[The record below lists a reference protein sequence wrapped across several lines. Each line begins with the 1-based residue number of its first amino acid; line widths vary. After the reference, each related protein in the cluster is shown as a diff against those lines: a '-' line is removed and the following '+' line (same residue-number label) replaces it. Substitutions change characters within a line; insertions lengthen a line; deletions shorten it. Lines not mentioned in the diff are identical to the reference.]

1 MRPRED
7 DPIRMLGPI
16 TKAEMRALLAEQ
28 PELSRELVDQRYG
41 FLVILV
47 VLLKIL
53 KRLDE
58 MARRDDE

>member
-1 MRPRED
+1 M
-7 DPIRMLGPI
+7 IRMPGLI

-28 PELSRELVDQRYG
+28 PELARELTDQRYG

-58 MARRDDE
+58 MARHRNQAV